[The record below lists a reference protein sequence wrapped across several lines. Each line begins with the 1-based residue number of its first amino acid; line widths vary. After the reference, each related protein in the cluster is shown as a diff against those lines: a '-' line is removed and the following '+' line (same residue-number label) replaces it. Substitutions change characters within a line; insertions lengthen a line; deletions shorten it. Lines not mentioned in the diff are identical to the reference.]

1 MKTIII
7 GGFSGIAE
15 EIIKSLEKR
24 KNEIVYTFNNTYSKK
39 FKKFKGYK
47 LDISSTKSID
57 DFSKKK
63 DVKNWD
69 NLIVMPATLKPI
81 GLFDEVKAAD
91 WSASVDLNFS
101 NQMYLINKLYRKR
114 RVSNKNK
121 TIILWAGGGTNK
133 ATKYYS
139 AYTISKIAQIKMA
152 ELLDYEM
159 INTKVVIL
167 GPGWVKTKM
176 HQETLKNKKYS
187 RENFFR
193 TENRFKENNFVKT
206 KEIVNCVNS
215 IINSNKK
222 ETGGRNISIEFDKWK
237 NEDFFKILS
246 IDENMYKLRRDF
258 NDFNLEDLD
267 FNIQNLI
274 IFLSNNS
281 NMYVFKSIF
290 FNFFQRLINLKT
302 SLELKNNRSLRLF
315 DYNIKFPKNDI
326 TENVIKKNLSLY
338 DFLIFH
344 FYNLNKNKFKS
355 ILELGVNSGLHSYFL
370 IKNKIKIKS
379 LEIELD
385 KYNYSKK
392 FLNLNKINH
401 KIIKKEKNK
410 LENDIENFD
419 LVKIESK
426 LYESYFLNN
435 INKFNLNKNNI
446 LMKISSLETQKK
458 FWQIFK
464 DKKYRIK
471 SQKIGW
477 KNITKISDVPSNYDE
492 GYLFI

>member
-1 MKTIII
+1 MKYIFIAGASDI
-7 GGFSGIAE
+7 GE
-15 EIIKSLEKR
+15 EIINSLSKS
-24 KNEIVYTFNNTYSKK
+24 KNKIIYTYRNSKL
-39 FKKFKGYK
+39 KKNHNINAHK
-47 LDISSTKSID
+47 LDIADRDEIKN
-57 DFSKKK
+57 FVKNK
-63 DVKNWD
+63 DLKNWD
-69 NLIVMPATLKPI
+69 QLTVLPATQKPI
-81 GLFDEVKAAD
+81 GLFNKNDPEEWV
-91 WSASVDLNFS
+91 SSIDLNFT
-101 NQMYLINKLYRKR
+101 NQMYLVRKLLPLRNKKKIK
-114 RVSNKNK
+114 S
-121 TIILWAGGGTNK
+121 IIFWAGGGTNNS
-133 ATKYYS
+133 TKNYS
-139 AYTISKIAQIKMA
+139 AYTVSKIAQIKMA

-222 ETGGRNISIEFDKWK
+222 ETGGRNISVEFDKWK
-237 NEDFFKILS
+237 NEDFYKILS